1 MPIRSGEVA
10 AGHWGCCS
18 PDQHD
23 ARINEHRE
31 AGSRPT
37 AGAAAGLGD
46 AEQQELLSKSV
57 NGSTTLDLQCLIST
71 LRDLT

>member
-1 MPIRSGEVA
+1 MEKLLRGTGA
-10 AGHWGCCS
+10 AALQTSVG
-18 PDQHD
+18 
-23 ARINEHRE
+23 ARIDEHRE
-31 AGSRPT
+31 VGSRPT

-46 AEQQELLSKSV
+46 AEQQELLSKPV

>member
-1 MPIRSGEVA
+1 MEKLLQGTGA
-10 AGHWGCCS
+10 AALQTS
-18 PDQHD
+18 MS

-31 AGSRPT
+31 VGSQPT

-46 AEQQELLSKSV
+46 AEQQELLSKPV
-57 NGSTTLDLQCLIST
+57 NGSTPDLQCLIST